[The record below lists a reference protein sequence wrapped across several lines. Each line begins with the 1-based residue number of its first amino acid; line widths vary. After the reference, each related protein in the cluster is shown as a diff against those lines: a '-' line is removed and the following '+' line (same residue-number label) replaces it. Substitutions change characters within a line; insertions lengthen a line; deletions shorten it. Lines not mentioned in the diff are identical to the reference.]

1 MPASSQSGGS
11 SGNPSES
18 GGSQSS
24 GASGASSS
32 GSGSGGSGSSGSSG
46 SGSGASGFSG
56 GSSGSGS
63 GSSGS
68 SNGSSGSGSG
78 SFGSSGGSSS
88 GSGSGSSG
96 SSDGSSSG
104 SGSSGSGSGSSGSS
118 GGSSGSGSGSS
129 GSSEGSSGSG
139 SGSSGSSNG
148 SSGSSGSPS
157 GSSSGSASSTSGSSE
172 SSNGSSDSSNSASPS
187 ASSSLSDSSESSFS
201 SPSGSSPQSSGSSN
215 SPSSSFSSSS
225 SNSSDGSSSS
235 SGGPT
240 VTIDDSEIEIF
251 RGETKTA
258 DVSVDP
264 PSAYDQLELT
274 ITGQDNIHLTAD
286 FDKPGHKI
294 DIGNAIVESAPGGWL
309 DNVVLEFNA
318 NFEKHEWQKQLRLKK
333 WLDKIWDSG
342 KSSGANEA
350 NKYANDFAEIGK
362 KAIQDNLR
370 ATSAVGPGPD
380 GPILYTITDTRINE
394 AGIYAYGAIS
404 TAFADF
410 VQNNLWD
417 DVPLADLSNKK
428 IDESWLWHWAPK
440 LDVTVTGGKITLNP
454 GVSEAWEWINSVND
468 MGFSSKLFNFQKISI
483 GLTATS
489 DGHTAHG
496 NVSRSIDLKTTYST
510 SKGKDEITVQ
520 AVFNMSF

>member
-104 SGSSGSGSGSSGSS
+104 S
-118 GGSSGSGSGSS
+118 
-129 GSSEGSSGSG
+129 GSSGSG